1 MVKKHLVT
9 SNIIFF
15 IIIFLA
21 IMVILITKVSAV
33 EISDEEALERYNLEL
48 FNIEAV
54 ETDDI
59 NYLKELISDC
69 SNQMSNAHQAAEYMR
84 KMHYSEESLSIRIM
98 QHDWWMYKHLQDN
111 YKIKLNELRTSQ
123 IVTDAQ
129 MNEYP
134 VAAKVWKMLKEQGYN
149 DYVCAG
155 IIGNM
160 MTECGGNT
168 LNLDYQAYG
177 SSGYYYGLCQW
188 NRGTYSG
195 VFGCNVEEQI
205 KFLLGNI
212 RYELDTYYDY
222 NTFLNVTNEQD
233 AALIFAKYYERCG
246 SSSYY
251 MRQQN
256 AITAYNYFAR

>member
-1 MVKKHLVT
+1 MKKKQLLT

-15 IIIFLA
+15 
-21 IMVILITKVSAV
+21 VIVLLVMIVLISKAFAV
-33 EISDEEALERYNLEL
+33 EISNEEALEKYNLVL
-48 FNIEAV
+48 SDIQAV

-59 NYLKELISDC
+59 DYLKELISDC

-84 KMHYSEESLSIRIM
+84 KMHYLEESLSIRIM
-98 QHDWWMYKHLQDN
+98 QHDWLMYKHLQDN
-111 YKIKLNELRTSQ
+111 YKIRLNELRTSQ

-168 LNLDYQAYG
+168 LNLNYQAYG

-195 VFGCNVEEQI
+195 IFGCNTEEQV

-212 RYELDTYYDY
+212 RYELNTYYDY
-222 NTFLNVTNEQD
+222 NTFLNCTNEQD

-246 SSSYY
+246 SGSYY
-251 MRQQN
+251 TRQVN
-256 AITAYNYFAR
+256 ATTAYNYFAK